1 MPPPPIRPPPLL
13 TGHSVS
19 GNLPF
24 VAAYQS
30 SAIEALA
37 DPSRRA
43 IFELLGDGP
52 RSVVDLAAALPIS
65 RPAVSQHLKVLKEAG
80 LVSVRSAGTRRIYGL
95 DPAGVASVREYFERF
110 WTSALAAYAQ
120 LAAETAWSSEAPP
133 TSKTTSTG
141 QPTRHRTRSPRRT
154 NDHSD
159 Q

>member
-1 MPPPPIRPPPLL
+1 
-13 TGHSVS
+13 
-19 GNLPF
+19 
-24 VAAYQS
+24 VAAYQV
-30 SAIEALA
+30 SAIEVLA

-52 RSVVDLAAALPIS
+52 RSVVDLAAAVPIS

-120 LAAETAWSSEAPP
+120 LAAEPAWSSEEPP
-133 TSKTTSTG
+133 TSGTTSISQLTTAPNEKSKEN
-141 QPTRHRTRSPRRT
+141 Q
-154 NDHSD
+154 
-159 Q
+159 